1 MKLCIFGAGAVGGH
15 LAAKLAAA
23 GHDVSVVARGA
34 HLQAIR
40 EKGLKLIHGEK
51 IIHGRVRASERSD
64 DLGPQD
70 FVLVTLKA
78 NMLGAFADAAAPL
91 LGPETGVVFVQNGIP
106 WWYGRDLPRL
116 DSGGRL
122 AKAIAAERVIGGVAY
137 SANAI
142 EEPGVIRNYV
152 PGNNMIVVGE
162 ADNRNSERIQRLR
175 QALEK
180 ADLSSPPAKDIR
192 AAIWSKLVQN
202 VGNSSLGVIAGA
214 TVDEIRGN
222 PQLGKLASTAGAET
236 RAIAQAHGIALESA
250 PTRPS
255 GGHASGAVG
264 HKTSMLQDYERGRA
278 MEIEAQLMAPLAF
291 ARARQVA
298 TPTLDTLAA
307 LVAHKAAAKGLYEM

>member
-23 GHDVSVVARGA
+23 GNEVSVVARGE

-51 IIHGRVRASERSD
+51 IIQGRVRASERAA

-116 DSGGRL
+116 DPGGRL
-122 AKAIAAERVIGGVAY
+122 AKAIAPERVIGGVAY
-137 SANAI
+137 SANTI

-162 ADNRNSERIQRLR
+162 TDHRNSQRIQRLR

-222 PQLGKLASTAGAET
+222 AQLGKLAAAAGAET
-236 RAIAQAHGIALESA
+236 RAVAQAHGIALESA

-298 TPTLDTLAA
+298 TATLDTLAA